1 MENLENRLRNEN
13 TSLIEFYTK
22 KLATLTEEKA
32 AQIEAYEEKLTKIE
46 ENYGTI
52 LAKLK
57 SHHIEEVDSVR
68 EDHRKMIDNLR

>member
-57 SHHIEEVDSVR
+57 CHHIEEVDSVR